1 MPARR
6 DHGFTMIEVIV
17 TIALATTLMSLAV
30 AGWSRW
36 SAGHAYDGAL
46 TEVQAVLR
54 NAQQRAV
61 TEGRSVCVLF
71 DPDANSYRVLA
82 GACGDTGEEL
92 QGPAELDTR
101 VRLRAPAFET
111 PGGSL
116 VSGVTFTSRGTASPG
131 SVQVVRRDGSGDHEV
146 RVEGLTGRVAIR

>member
-6 DHGFTMIEVIV
+6 DHGFTMIEVVV
-17 TIALATTLMSLAV
+17 TIALAATLMSFAV
-30 AGWSRW
+30 AGWGRW

-71 DPDANSYRVLA
+71 DADANTYEVLA
-82 GACGDTGEEL
+82 GACDDTGEEL
-92 QGPAELDTR
+92 QGSAELDTR
-101 VRLRAPAFET
+101 VRLRTPAFAT
-111 PGGSL
+111 PDGTLTEGA
-116 VSGVTFTSRGTASPG
+116 TFTSRGTASPG
-131 SVQVVRRDGSGDHEV
+131 SVRVVRRDGSGDHEV